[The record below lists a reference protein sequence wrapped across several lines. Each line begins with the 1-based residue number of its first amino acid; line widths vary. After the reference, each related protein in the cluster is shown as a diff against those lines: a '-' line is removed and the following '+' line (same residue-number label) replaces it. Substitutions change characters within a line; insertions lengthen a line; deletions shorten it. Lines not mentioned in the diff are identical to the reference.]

1 MNTQQKIS
9 WLKNHH
15 KPNWID
21 KLIYTGTRK
30 NAAQTGKIR
39 TQSKRTFEK
48 SSNDSKAIEMFQTP
62 KIKEASKL
70 KRNSK

>member
-1 MNTQQKIS
+1 MRADYKKKKKKMNTQQKIS

-39 TQSKRTFEK
+39 T
-48 SSNDSKAIEMFQTP
+48 
-62 KIKEASKL
+62 
-70 KRNSK
+70 